1 MTEVLA
7 EAAVTITESCNITE
21 YALPISVPISVGRYA
36 MIYNTA
42 LKYPSTA
49 RGYPPYM
56 ML

>member
-21 YALPISVPISVGRYA
+21 YALPICVP
-36 MIYNTA
+36 IYNTA